1 MKVIMPSTTGGMYN
15 THRMR
20 RLTGQG
26 LMEQILEKEGRKP
39 PTSLEPRDRK
49 LGTLAKLDKMEKA
62 ISSPLLGKGR
72 IRRGSGLEKLSGKLS
87 ELTIK
92 PIKPEKH
99 NITIDI

>member
-26 LMEQILEKEGRKP
+26 LVEEMLAKESKKP
-39 PTSLEPRDRK
+39 PTTLEPRGIN
-49 LGTLAKLDKMEKA
+49 LGTLAKLDQMEKA
-62 ISSPLLGKGR
+62 VSSPLLGKGR

-99 NITIDI
+99 NITFDI